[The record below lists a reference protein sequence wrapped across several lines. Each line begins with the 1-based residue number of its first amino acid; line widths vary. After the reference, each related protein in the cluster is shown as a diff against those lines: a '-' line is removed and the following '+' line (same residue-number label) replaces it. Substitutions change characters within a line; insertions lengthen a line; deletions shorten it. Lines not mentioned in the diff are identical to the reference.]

1 MGGRADRK
9 RDVLQTRAGAAYYSR
24 SRCQFPFP
32 VVFRIGHD
40 SASLPLALGKI
51 YTNNGFIAFRVST
64 AMSASTG
71 IRLSATKG
79 KTIKSDGIN

>member
-1 MGGRADRK
+1 VGGRADRK

-24 SRCQFPFP
+24 SRCQF